1 MLSTNAHNKVQNVR
15 ENVRA
20 YVNKLKTYRTQ
31 PLFTP
36 FPVSILCSCV
46 SSLHSACHARDHQPV
61 ERASPR
67 STECSEERTNGVC
80 AAPTLAPISQGGH
93 FLIQTKLLIFA
104 PSCGTWMDF
113 LKFST
118 DLVTNTGLL
127 FAMFQKNSSTG
138 SFFMDDSNAKNGHFW
153 PKIAIFALESP
164 IKIEPVNIFD

>member
-20 YVNKLKTYRTQ
+20 YVNKLKKLLEEYKR

-67 STECSEERTNGVC
+67 
-80 AAPTLAPISQGGH
+80 
-93 FLIQTKLLIFA
+93 
-104 PSCGTWMDF
+104 
-113 LKFST
+113 
-118 DLVTNTGLL
+118 
-127 FAMFQKNSSTG
+127 
-138 SFFMDDSNAKNGHFW
+138 
-153 PKIAIFALESP
+153 
-164 IKIEPVNIFD
+164 